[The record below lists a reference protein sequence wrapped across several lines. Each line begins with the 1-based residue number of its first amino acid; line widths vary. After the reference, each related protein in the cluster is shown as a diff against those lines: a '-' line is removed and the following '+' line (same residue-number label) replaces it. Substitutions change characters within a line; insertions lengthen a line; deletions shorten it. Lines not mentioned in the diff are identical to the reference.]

1 MLLKGQRFMG
11 YCERII
17 DLFKPVCFS
26 TIQSELLSIN
36 AAPPAFL
43 KPIYFVRVQRGSKG
57 LGSNFAKFRI
67 KKLAVRL
74 FLFSYQKTKRT

>member
-1 MLLKGQRFMG
+1 MLLNGQRFMG

-26 TIQSELLSIN
+26 TSQNELISIN

-43 KPIYFVRVQRGSKG
+43 KPIYFVRVQRFGFE
-57 LGSNFAKFRI
+57 LRASN
-67 KKLAVRL
+67 KKLSAVRL
-74 FLFSYQKTKRT
+74 FLFSY